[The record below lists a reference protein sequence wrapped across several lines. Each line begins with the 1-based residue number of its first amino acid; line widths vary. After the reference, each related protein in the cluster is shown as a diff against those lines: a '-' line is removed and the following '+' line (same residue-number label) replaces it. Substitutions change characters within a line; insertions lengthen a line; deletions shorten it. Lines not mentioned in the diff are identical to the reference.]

1 MAVTLSDVATRAGV
15 SLATASRVL
24 NGSSRVVNEQ
34 LRARV
39 MAAAAELR
47 YVPNAHAQALVRDS
61 TNIVGVI
68 VHDVA
73 DPYFAEISRG
83 IQDAASQAERLV
95 LVCNSYREPQRELEY
110 VRLLQMQRVEAIIMT
125 GSGLDDERYNCEL
138 ASQLDAFT
146 ATGGRVAVI
155 GRHQVHARAV
165 LPDNAGGSRAV
176 AHALWQMGHRHFGVI
191 TGPAV
196 LTSTRDR
203 LEGFRQGLAEH
214 GLSLAPDAIA
224 EGHFTREGGAR
235 AALALLEG
243 HPDITAIFALNDV
256 MAIGVLGALRAKGI
270 AVPDRISVV
279 GYDDIPIASDVFP
292 ALTTV
297 HVPMQALGAQALRFA
312 LSQDDEPGSIILP
325 TEVVIRASAAAP
337 RTPE

>member
-1 MAVTLSDVATRAGV
+1 
-15 SLATASRVL
+15 VL

-146 ATGGRVAVI
+146 ATGGSVAVI

-165 LPDNAGGSRAV
+165 LPANAAGSLAM
-176 AHALWQMGHRHFGVI
+176 AHALWNLGHRHFAVI
-191 TGPAV
+191 TGPAM

-224 EGHFTREGGAR
+224 EGHFTREGGAQ
-235 AALALLEG
+235 AALALLEQ
-243 HPDITAIFALNDV
+243 HPDITAIYALNDV
-256 MAIGVLGALRAKGI
+256 MAIGVLGALRARGI
-270 AVPDRISVV
+270 AVPEQISVV

-325 TEVVIRASAAAP
+325 TEVVMRASTAAP
-337 RTPE
+337 RAPK